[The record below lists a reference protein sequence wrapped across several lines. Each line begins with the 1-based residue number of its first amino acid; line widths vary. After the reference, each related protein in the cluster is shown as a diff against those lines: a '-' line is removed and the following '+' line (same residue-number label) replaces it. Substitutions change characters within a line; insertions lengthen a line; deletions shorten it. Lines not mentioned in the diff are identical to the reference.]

1 MPEIIQWGLIFIVSL
16 IFLIKSADFFIGAAE
31 KIGLALGIP
40 SFIIGVTIVALGTSI
55 PELASSIVAVQKGTT
70 EIVVSNVVGSNITNV
85 FLVLGVILLISKG
98 NKMSMEYSRSDAA
111 LLIGSAALLSIF
123 VWDGQFVWW
132 EAVVCLV
139 GLMLYLFSYIRKY
152 QQDKADDTAE
162 EIADRPPLKWTYF
175 LILALSIVGIYF
187 SAEYNI
193 EAIIKIA
200 EILNIGTEI
209 IALSAVALGT
219 SLPEL
224 FVSIAAVRKGQTEMA
239 IGNVLGSNILNVLVV
254 MGIPGLLTTLAI
266 PDIVLSLSIPLYLL
280 ATLSLFLVLRFK
292 RMDWWSGVL
301 LLCMYGFFFYQL
313 ISQNI
318 AV

>member
-1 MPEIIQWGLIFIVSL
+1 MPEIAQWGLIFAVSL
-16 IFLIKSADFFIGAAE
+16 FFLIKSADYFIEAAE

-85 FLVLGVILLISKG
+85 FLVLGVILLISQG
-98 NKMSMEYSRSDAA
+98 NKVRMEYSRSDAA
-111 LLIGSAALLSIF
+111 LLIGSAGLLAF
-123 VWDGQFVWW
+123 CAWDGQFTTI
-132 EAVVCLV
+132 EACACLV
-139 GLMLYLFSYIRKY
+139 GLALYLFSYIRKY
-152 QQDKADDTAE
+152 RLDKADDTPE
-162 EIADRPPLKWTYF
+162 EIADRPSLTVTPF
-175 LILALSIVGIYF
+175 LILAASIAGIYF

-200 EILNIGTEI
+200 EILDIGTEI

-254 MGIPGLLTTLAI
+254 MGIPGLLSTLDI
-266 PDIVLSLSIPLYLL
+266 PSVVLSLSIPLFLL

-313 ISQNI
+313 VAQNMG
-318 AV
+318 